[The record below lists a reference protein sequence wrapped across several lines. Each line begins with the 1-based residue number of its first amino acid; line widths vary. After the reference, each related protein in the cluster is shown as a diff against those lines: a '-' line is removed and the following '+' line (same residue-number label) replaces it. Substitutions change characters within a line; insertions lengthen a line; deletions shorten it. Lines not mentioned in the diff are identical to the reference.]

1 MNVIVLGC
9 TQVGISLAT
18 DLVKTGHDV
27 AVIDSDSKKFC
38 DLPAFLKGLT
48 VEGVAMDV
56 SVLEKAGIL
65 ECDAFAAVT
74 EDDNLNIVA
83 AQLAREKY
91 KVENVVVRI
100 VDPVRERVYQN
111 MGLKTLCPTNLE
123 GVSIFNMITGEVF
136 DSLVS
141 FGNRKARFV
150 TRYDPK
156 WEGRLICDIPVFH
169 GEIVYA
175 VIDTDGEIALA
186 EDRARVIRA
195 GEKVVFT
202 SLAD

>member
-1 MNVIVLGC
+1 MNVIIVGC
-9 TQVGISLAT
+9 TQVGVSLAA
-18 DLVKTGHDV
+18 DLCKSGHDV
-27 AVIDSDSKKFC
+27 AVIDRNAENFS
-38 DLPAFLKGLT
+38 DLPAFFKGLT

-74 EDDNLNIVA
+74 DDDNLNIVA

-91 KVENVVVRI
+91 KIENVTVRI
-100 VDPVRERVYQN
+100 VDPVREHVYQN
-111 MGLKTLCPTNLE
+111 IGLKSVCPTNIE
-123 GVSIFNMITGEVF
+123 AASIFNMITGEVF

-141 FGNRKARFV
+141 FGNRKAHFV
-150 TRYDPK
+150 TRHDPDWDGK
-156 WEGRLICDIPVFH
+156 LLCDIPVFP

-186 EDRARVIRA
+186 EDRARVLRA

>member
-1 MNVIVLGC
+1 MNIIIVGC
-9 TQVGISLAT
+9 TQVGVSLAT
-18 DLVKTGHDV
+18 DLCKSGHDV
-27 AVIDSDSKKFC
+27 AVIDRNTESFS
-38 DLPAFLKGLT
+38 DLPAFFKGLT

-74 EDDNLNIVA
+74 NDDNLNIVA

-91 KVENVVVRI
+91 GVENVTVRI
-100 VDPVRERVYQN
+100 VDPVREHVYQN
-111 MGLKTLCPTNLE
+111 MGLKTVCPTNIE
-123 GVSIFNMITGEVF
+123 AASIFNMITGEVF
-136 DSLVS
+136 DSMVS
-141 FGNRKARFV
+141 FGNRKAQFV
-150 TRYDPK
+150 TREDPDWDGK
-156 WEGRLICDIPVFH
+156 LLCDIPVFP

-186 EDRARVIRA
+186 EDRARVLSV

-202 SLAD
+202 KLAD

>member
-1 MNVIVLGC
+1 MNVIIVGC
-9 TQVGISLAT
+9 TQVGVSLAA
-18 DLVKTGHDV
+18 DLCKMGHDV
-27 AVIDSDSKKFC
+27 AVIDRDADNFS
-38 DLPAFLKGLT
+38 DLPAFFKGLT

-74 EDDNLNIVA
+74 DDDNLNIVA

-91 KVENVVVRI
+91 KIENVVVRI

-111 MGLKTLCPTNLE
+111 LGLKSVCPTNIEAASL
-123 GVSIFNMITGEVF
+123 FNMVTGEVF

-141 FGNRKARFV
+141 FGNRKAHFI
-150 TRYDPK
+150 TRHSAD
-156 WEGRLICDIPVFH
+156 WEGKLLCDIPVFP

-175 VIDTDGEIALA
+175 VVDTEGEVCLA
-186 EDRARVIRA
+186 EDRARVLGA
-195 GEKVVFT
+195 GEKVVF
-202 SLAD
+202 SRLAD